1 MFWSQVLKSEI
12 SSVKCW
18 ITSDRKSNAAT
29 NTILFQIQYY
39 LIPIMS
45 NTTWAIT
52 IENETEITTMKSNP
66 KILLHLAAVC
76 HCNLVPFFVY
86 LMLIRISKLH
96 LYLKPISIAPF
107 AAYTHIS
114 CSHYTCRQRNFALLH
129 LPSINL
135 PTVCSCIIL
144 FFCSPFRRNVQ
155 TFSCAQRPKTK
166 CIAIETK

>member
-1 MFWSQVLKSEI
+1 
-12 SSVKCW
+12 
-18 ITSDRKSNAAT
+18 
-29 NTILFQIQYY
+29 
-39 LIPIMS
+39 
-45 NTTWAIT
+45 
-52 IENETEITTMKSNP
+52 MKSNP

-114 CSHYTCRQRNFALLH
+114 CSYYTCRQRNFALLH

-135 PTVCSCIIL
+135 PTVCSCIVL
-144 FFCSPFRRNVQ
+144 FFVRHFAEMCKRFRVHKGQRRNALPLKQSNKMGKNLRCHLNFVIKRN
-155 TFSCAQRPKTK
+155 FAQKGQHQ
-166 CIAIETK
+166 